1 MNFQKLLKK
10 YGLKVKA
17 ALTINRKD
25 ISGVKSIKTANL
37 FEQFGEVRDVIGQS
51 FPGIYI
57 WFKAELVEGL
67 SAEDI
72 LADLEK
78 YIVEALYIGVSDNLL
93 DRLNVPRCSNATD
106 NALSRYMFAHGLEKS
121 DIVAL
126 AITLENGEMAS
137 SPVLKKIE
145 TELHQY
151 NQENRDD
158 GFRHTAADYSAKGG
172 KLGTDATKVDR
183 VIDSA
188 TSVECNRLIAQC
200 LKRKMMI
207 DYQELMDKFSDSLDD
222 GLNSMFEEVEE

>member
-1 MNFQKLLKK
+1 M
-10 YGLKVKA
+10 KA

-158 GFRHTAADYSAKGG
+158 GLRHAAAEYSAKGG

-188 TSVECNRLIAQC
+188 TSAECDRLIAQC
-200 LKRKMMI
+200 IKRKMMI
-207 DYQELMDKFSDSLDD
+207 QNQTLMDQLSDSLDD
-222 GLNSMFEEVEE
+222 VLNSMFEEVEE